1 MVLFGKKYN
10 ENKKSQKDLLLDL
23 ETKLDYEGRIS
34 SKQIFEQRQV
44 AISDADDENGDEKDE
59 PADELSLVA
68 HRCAL
73 ITILG

>member
-1 MVLFGKKYN
+1 MLFGKKYN
-10 ENKKSQKDLLLDL
+10 ENKKSQKELLLDL

-34 SKQIFEQRQV
+34 SKQIVEQSV
-44 AISDADDENGDEKDE
+44 VIADADDENGEEKDE
-59 PADELSLVA
+59 PADELSLVS